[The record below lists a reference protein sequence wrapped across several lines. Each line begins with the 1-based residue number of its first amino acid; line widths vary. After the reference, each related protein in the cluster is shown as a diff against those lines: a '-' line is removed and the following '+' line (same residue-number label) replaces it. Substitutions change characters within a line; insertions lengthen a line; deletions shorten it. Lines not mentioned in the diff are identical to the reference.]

1 MIALYKQCLV
11 IMKREFFY
19 MWRDMDQRNILLIG
33 PLLGFLL
40 FMGIYSHPRIDHI
53 ATAVVDL
60 DMSGASREIIAELR
74 HTQDLEI
81 VSYPNNFE
89 ELQELI
95 IRGQVMV
102 GVVIPENY
110 AKNIALQRQTRVAVM
125 IDGANITYAT
135 NAASAVLKV
144 SRTLGAQVG
153 VKTLIARGIQPNQ
166 AKEAYRSI
174 EFREEAWFNPTLNY
188 AYFLVLPL
196 VLNIWQQCCMLASCM
211 NIIGENGVRSW
222 LQIKVSGVSRFK
234 LFFCKSIVHI
244 SIFMLLILPVYFLA
258 FVVFKL
264 PLHCS
269 FITFLLFTLVFAIA
283 LHSLG
288 TLISGFSRN
297 AVDASR
303 FGMVIALPS
312 FVISGFTWP
321 IAAMP
326 QWFQPLVWVLPQTWF
341 FQGINYL
348 TFKNPG
354 WDFVSHYFLMLSLM
368 SVICYSL
375 AALFVHGLKARYR

>member
-1 MIALYKQCLV
+1 MYKQYLV
-11 IMKREFFY
+11 IMKRELFY
-19 MWRDMDQRNILLIG
+19 MWRDKGLRNILLIG
-33 PLLGFLL
+33 PLLGLLL
-40 FMGIYSHPRIDHI
+40 FVGIYSHPRIDHI
-53 ATAVVDL
+53 ATAIVDL
-60 DMSGASREIIAELR
+60 DKSAVSRGIIAEFKN
-74 HTQDLEI
+74 TQDLE
-81 VSYPNNFE
+81 VVAYPNSFEQME
-89 ELQELI
+89 ELI
-95 IRGQVMV
+95 KRGQVMV

-110 AKNIALQRQTRVAVM
+110 AKNVALQRQTRVAVV

-135 NAASAVLKV
+135 NAASAVLRIT
-144 SRTLGAQVG
+144 RTLGAQVG

-166 AKEAYRSI
+166 AKAAYQSI
-174 EFREEAWFNPTLNY
+174 DFLEEAWFNPTLNY
-188 AYFLVLPL
+188 AFFLVLPL

-222 LQIKVSGVSRFK
+222 LQIKASGVSRFK
-234 LFFCKSIVHI
+234 LFFSKSIVQI
-244 SIFMLLILPVYFLA
+244 GIFMLIILPVYFLA

-264 PLHCS
+264 PLNCS
-269 FITFLLFTLVFAIA
+269 FLTFLLFTLVFAIS

-288 TLISGFSRN
+288 TLISSFSRN

-326 QWFQPLVWVLPQTWF
+326 HWFQPLVWVLPQTWF

-354 WDFVSHYFLMLSLM
+354 WQFISHYFVVLSLM
-368 SVICYSL
+368 SVLCYSL
-375 AALFVHGLKARYR
+375 AALFTHGLKARCR